1 MPSRSFL
8 TVADASTVTFDA
20 DLAKGFQ
27 VTLAG
32 NRSLVIAGGRDGDEI
47 SILLIQDSTG
57 GRIPT
62 WSSNVVWEAGAAP
75 NLTTA
80 AGGSNMVT
88 LIKRGST
95 WQDKGGAPAKLPSR
109 IVSAALGTIVGAG

>member
-8 TVADASTVTFDA
+8 TVTDASTVTFDA
-20 DLAKGFQ
+20 DLAKSFQ
-27 VTLAG
+27 VTLGG

-57 GRIPT
+57 SRVPT
-62 WSSNVVWEAGAAP
+62 WGSNVSWEAGQAP

-80 AGGSNMVT
+80 ANGMNQIT

-95 WQDKGGAPAKLPSR
+95 WQDKGGAP
-109 IVSAALGTIVGAG
+109 T